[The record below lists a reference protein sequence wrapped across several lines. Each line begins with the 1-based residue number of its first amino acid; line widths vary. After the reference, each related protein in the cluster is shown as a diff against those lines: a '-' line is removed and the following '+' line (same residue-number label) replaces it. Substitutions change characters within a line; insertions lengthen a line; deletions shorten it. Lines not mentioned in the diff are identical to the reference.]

1 MVWAL
6 DLDDFI
12 HGNPLIS
19 ALSQRLFVS
28 AASTIIVSLTNATT
42 SGRRLSSG
50 GGGGSMS
57 VADVNT
63 LRAALAASVRVPVEA
78 FRFVRPPGTEHVN
91 GGAIDVEIAIVPT
104 HAVRAARTA
113 PCVPL
118 ALPRTVVLTCV
129 AVIVAVAVAVGV
141 AHV

>member
-1 MVWAL
+1 MSLGLGGMMVWAL

-28 AASTIIVSLTNATT
+28 AASTIVVSLANATT

-78 FRFVRPPGTEHVN
+78 FRFVRPPGTEHIN

-104 HAVRAARTA
+104 HAVRAALHGSLCPARW
-113 PCVPL
+113 CS
-118 ALPRTVVLTCV
+118 
-129 AVIVAVAVAVGV
+129 
-141 AHV
+141 HVWL